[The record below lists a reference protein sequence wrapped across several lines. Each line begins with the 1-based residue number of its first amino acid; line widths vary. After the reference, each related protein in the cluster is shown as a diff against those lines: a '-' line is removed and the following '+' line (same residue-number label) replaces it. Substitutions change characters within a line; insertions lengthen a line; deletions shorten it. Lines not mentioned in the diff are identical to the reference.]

1 MRSERLFLKS
11 VPSVI
16 LIGAILF
23 GGGVRATAGTLIE
36 RTLAFVNKKPVLLSD
51 VELTKALLQLEEGEA
66 LERTIDESLMFE
78 EASRLLSESPPEE
91 TTASAVFALQ
101 EKAGPGFTAKALR
114 RKALIQLAISNYINQ
129 RLRPLVRVED
139 AEVRK
144 VFSQKVLNDQ
154 EPPSFSLV
162 APSIRE
168 LLERRS
174 LDQKIEEWVASLRRR
189 EEIRRLP
196 ARP

>member
-1 MRSERLFLKS
+1 MVSNT
-11 VPSVI
+11 
-16 LIGAILF
+16 
-23 GGGVRATAGTLIE
+23 ATSIPA
-36 RTLAFVNKKPVLLSD
+36 
-51 VELTKALLQLEEGEA
+51 
-66 LERTIDESLMFE
+66 
-78 EASRLLSESPPEE
+78 
-91 TTASAVFALQ
+91 
-101 EKAGPGFTAKALR
+101 ALR

>member
-1 MRSERLFLKS
+1 MRSKRPFKS
-11 VPSVI
+11 AALVI
-16 LIGAILF
+16 LFGAVLF
-23 GGGVRATAGTLIE
+23 GGGVRAAAGTLIE

-51 VELTKALLQLEEGEA
+51 VELTKALLHLEEGEA
-66 LERTIDESLMFE
+66 LERAIDESLMFE
-78 EASRLLSESPPEE
+78 EASRLLGEPPPEE

-101 EKAGPGFTAKALR
+101 EKAGAGFAPAALR
-114 RKALIQLAISNYINQ
+114 RKALIQLAISNYIDL

-139 AEVRK
+139 DEVRK
-144 VFSQKVLNDQ
+144 VFNQQVLNDPQ
-154 EPPSFSLV
+154 PPSFSLV
-162 APSIRE
+162 SPSIRE

-196 ARP
+196 SRP